1 MTSASLRLTP
11 ALALIALI
19 AACSGEGAGPSGTTQ
34 VTFHLTT
41 RGAAVTPGPIA
52 LLSDTLTD
60 GTDTLVIDQVQLVL
74 RDIRFKP
81 EDDDGCEEHDGD
93 NDDSD
98 DDDSPPVAAFQGDQ
112 DGCRSFNAGPYLL
125 DLPLGAEVTRAF
137 SVAVDTGTYDEL
149 RIKLHKPRDDN
160 GDPRDIEFINQH
172 PDFDKISIRTIGSFN
187 GQPFVFET
195 DVNAEQ
201 EMEFDPP
208 LVIAD
213 AVTNVDVTIQV
224 DLTGWFADGA
234 GGLVDP
240 GTANKGGPNDHLVRG
255 NIKDSFRAFRDDDR
269 DGHDDDGDDDDDGH
283 DDDDDDGDDGD
294 DGDHGGSGDD

>member
-1 MTSASLRLTP
+1 MTSALLRRTP
-11 ALALIALI
+11 ALALVALF

-41 RGAAVTPGPIA
+41 RGAGLTPGPIA

-81 EDDDGCEEHDGD
+81 EDDDGCEGHDGD
-93 NDDSD
+93 NGHD
-98 DDDSPPVAAFQGDQ
+98 DDDSLVVAASHGDDDHADE
-112 DGCRSFNAGPYLL
+112 DGCHSFNAGPYLL
-125 DLPLGAEVTRAF
+125 GLPLGTEVTRAF
-137 SVAVDTGTYDEL
+137 SVAVDTGTFDEL
-149 RIKLHKPRDDN
+149 RIKLHKPEDDS
-160 GDPRDIEFINQH
+160 GDPRDIEFLNQH
-172 PDFDKISIRTIGSFN
+172 PEFDKISIRASGSFN

-201 EMEFDPP
+201 EMEFNPP
-208 LVIAD
+208 LVITD
-213 AVTNVDVTIQV
+213 AATNVDVTIRV
-224 DLTGWFADGA
+224 DLTGWFANGA

-240 GTANKGGPNDHLVRG
+240 GTANKGGPNDNLVRD

-269 DGHDDDGDDDDDGH
+269 DGHEDD
-283 DDDDDDGDDGD
+283 
-294 DGDHGGSGDD
+294 DHGGSDDD

>member
-1 MTSASLRLTP
+1 MTLSLLRRTP
-11 ALALIALI
+11 AASLIALI

-34 VTFHLTT
+34 VTFHLATQ
-41 RGAAVTPGPIA
+41 GAAVAPGPIA

-60 GTDTLVIDQVQLVL
+60 GTNALVLDQVQLVL

-81 EDDDGCEEHDGD
+81 EDDDGCEDHD
-93 NDDSD
+93 DDGL
-98 DDDSPPVAAFQGDQ
+98 DDDSLVAASAHRHHGHPDG

-125 DLPLGAEVTRAF
+125 DLPLGPEVTRAF

-160 GDPRDIEFINQH
+160 GDLRDIEFINQH
-172 PDFDKISIRTIGSFN
+172 PDFDKISIRATGSFN
-187 GQPFVFET
+187 GQPFVFEA

-201 EMEFDPP
+201 EMEFDPA

-213 AVTNVDVTIQV
+213 SVTNVDVTIRV

-240 GTANKGGPNDHLVRG
+240 ATANKGGPNDSLVRS
-255 NIKDSFRAFRDDDR
+255 NIKASFRAFRDDDR
-269 DGHDDDGDDDDDGH
+269 DGHEDDDDHDGH
-283 DDDDDDGDDGD
+283 DDD
-294 DGDHGGSGDD
+294 

>member
-1 MTSASLRLTP
+1 MPTLTLV
-11 ALALIALI
+11 ALA

-41 RGAAVTPGPIA
+41 RAAALPGPIA

-60 GTDTLVIDQVQLVL
+60 GTDTLVLDQVQLVL

-81 EDDDGCEEHDGD
+81 EDDDGCEDH
-93 NDDSD
+93 D
-98 DDDSPPVAAFQGDQ
+98 DDDGDDDSLVVAASHGDDDHEDA
-112 DGCRSFNAGPYLL
+112 DGCHSFNAGPYLL
-125 DLPLGAEVTRAF
+125 DLPLGPEVTRAF

-149 RIKLHKPRDDN
+149 RIKLHKPRDDS
-160 GDPRDIEFINQH
+160 GDPRDIDFINQH
-172 PDFDKISIRTIGSFN
+172 PDFNKISIRATGSFN

-208 LVIAD
+208 LVITD
-213 AVTNVDVTIQV
+213 SVTNVDVTIRV

-240 GTANKGGPNDHLVRG
+240 GTANKGGPNDHLVRD
-255 NIKDSFRAFRDDDR
+255 NIKDSFRAFRDDDHDGHEDDDDH
-269 DGHDDDGDDDDDGH
+269 DGHDDD
-283 DDDDDDGDDGD
+283 
-294 DGDHGGSGDD
+294 

>member
-1 MTSASLRLTP
+1 MTCGLLRRTS

-41 RGAAVTPGPIA
+41 RAAASIPGPIA

-60 GTDTLVIDQVQLVL
+60 GTNALVLDQVQLVL

-81 EDDDGCEEHDGD
+81 EDDDGCEDH
-93 NDDSD
+93 DSD
-98 DDDSPPVAAFQGDQ
+98 TGDLDDDSLIVAASHGDDDHADE
-112 DGCRSFNAGPYLL
+112 DGCHSFNAGPYLL
-125 DLPLGAEVTRAF
+125 DLPLGPEVTRAF
-137 SVAVDTGTYDEL
+137 SVAVDTGTFDEL
-149 RIKLHKPRDDN
+149 RIKLHKPRDDS
-160 GDPRDIEFINQH
+160 GDPRDIDFINQH
-172 PDFDKISIRTIGSFN
+172 PDFNKISIRATGSFN

-213 AVTNVDVTIQV
+213 SVTNVDVTIRV
-224 DLTGWFADGA
+224 DLTGWFANGA

-240 GTANKGGPNDHLVRG
+240 ATANKGGPNDHLVRD

-269 DGHDDDGDDDDDGH
+269 DGHEDDDDHDGH
-283 DDDDDDGDDGD
+283 DDD
-294 DGDHGGSGDD
+294 